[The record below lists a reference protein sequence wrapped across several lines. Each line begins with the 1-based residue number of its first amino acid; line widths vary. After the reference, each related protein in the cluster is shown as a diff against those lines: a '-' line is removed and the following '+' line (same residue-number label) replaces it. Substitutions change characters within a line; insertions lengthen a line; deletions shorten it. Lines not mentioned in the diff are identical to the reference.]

1 MKKIVCV
8 SMMVL
13 LLLSVTSVASARKF
27 SIGAFGGMN
36 LPIAQGDTKS
46 GALFGVKGRVN
57 LLPFL
62 AIEPNFITAQFA
74 GKDLKV
80 GEQTFA
86 RKGGNFT
93 SFGADLIVGTMSSM
107 SKMKFYGL
115 TGINSNT
122 YSRQAI
128 KDETGLGL
136 TLGTG
141 FEFFPTG
148 ILSLEIRARYHAIK
162 LGDGGRSHV
171 EISGGLNYYFGKE

>member
-1 MKKIVCV
+1 MKKIVGV
-8 SMMVL
+8 SLMVL
-13 LLLSVTSVASARKF
+13 LFLSISSVASARKF
-27 SIGAFGGMN
+27 SIGAFGGLN

-62 AIEPNFITAQFA
+62 ALEPNYVRAQFA
-74 GKDLKV
+74 GKDLEV
-80 GEQTFA
+80 GDRSFA
-86 RKGGNFT
+86 REGGNFN
-93 SFGADLIVGTMSSM
+93 SFGADLLFGTMSSL

-115 TGINSNT
+115 MGINSNS
-122 YSRQAI
+122 YSRQGI
-128 KDETGLGL
+128 EDKTGLGL

-141 FEFFPTG
+141 FEFFPTE